1 MSPDWREQ
9 HLFNII
15 YIMRSYFTARLR
27 EIHSVQ
33 LVLILCGFFLIG
45 WFGGF
50 LVNGGGKWLAD
61 AFRLAYLNQYQVRAG
76 LTTGGKSYYV
86 STSNTPEMIRV
97 LEADPGVVSIQPTFI
112 DDLLI
117 IVISRDYPETYSR
130 LQGSRLVNVITT
142 LPLLCH

>member
-1 MSPDWREQ
+1 
-9 HLFNII
+9 
-15 YIMRSYFTARLR
+15 MRSYFTARLR

-33 LVLILCGFFLIG
+33 LVLILCGFFLVG
-45 WFGGF
+45 WFGAF

-61 AFRLAYLNQYQVRAG
+61 AFHLAYLNQYQARAG

-97 LEADPGVVSIQPTFI
+97 LEAEPGVAAIQPTFI

-117 IVISRDYPETYSR
+117 IVISRGHPETYSR

>member
-1 MSPDWREQ
+1 
-9 HLFNII
+9 
-15 YIMRSYFTARLR
+15 MRSYFAARIQG
-27 EIHSVQ
+27 IHSVQ

-50 LVNGGGKWLAD
+50 LVNGGGTWLAD

-76 LTTGGKSYYV
+76 LTTGDTSYYV
-86 STSNTPEMIRV
+86 STSDTPELTRF
-97 LEADPGVVSIQPTFI
+97 LEADPGIASVQPTFI

-117 IVISRDYPETYSR
+117 IVISRNHPETYAR
-130 LQGSRLVNVITT
+130 LKSSRLVNVITT